1 MIGLTR
7 GIAAQATSLDSIP
20 PLSFLDF
27 LQVTFR
33 GNNADE
39 TEDLSKTAEDL
50 TCTNQVW
57 RESSKGKEK
66 ERITGAEKI
75 EDKNEDKIKNKN

>member
-1 MIGLTR
+1 MLLRLGKMIGLTR

-39 TEDLSKTAEDL
+39 TEDLSKTAE
-50 TCTNQVW
+50 
-57 RESSKGKEK
+57 GKQ
-66 ERITGAEKI
+66 
-75 EDKNEDKIKNKN
+75 